1 MTWNLA
7 VWKAEDW
14 SALGTCVTAL
24 VAVIAALFAGSQVR
38 EARRTREER
47 SQPFVVVDIQP
58 SRVWH
63 NLLLLVVENIG
74 ATLARDV
81 QISFQPA
88 LTTSLA
94 DSHLPSSALLREGIT
109 SLPPRRRIEMLFDI
123 SHDRLKADLPL
134 RYDVT
139 VKFKDARG
147 RSQEPLRYVIDLAVL
162 YDLEVVQ
169 ERNVHHA
176 AEALEKVS
184 DTLKSWSTSGGMR
197 VWLRDEDERSKRQRV
212 EEDLTG
218 HRPSLGRKPPS
229 DLVMAV
235 GRNVLVRTS
244 VRRLRKAWVNLRPG
258 PRDRRQADSGG
269 VDPS

>member
-7 VWKAEDW
+7 AWKAEDW

-24 VAVIAALFAGSQVR
+24 VAVIAALFAWSQVR

-74 ATLARDV
+74 TTLARDV
-81 QISFQPA
+81 LIGFQPA
-88 LTTSLA
+88 LTTSLP
-94 DSHLPSSALLREGIT
+94 DSHLPGSALLREGIP
-109 SLPPRRRIEMLFDI
+109 SLPPRRRIEMLFDT
-123 SHDRLKADLPL
+123 SHDRLKAGLPL
-134 RYDVT
+134 RHDVT

-147 RSQEPLRYVIDLAVL
+147 RAQEPLRYVIDLAFL
-162 YDLEVVQ
+162 YELEVV
-169 ERNVHHA
+169 EEHNAHHA

-184 DTLKSWSTSGGMR
+184 DTLKSWSTSGGVR
-197 VWLRDEDERSKRQRV
+197 VWLRDEDERSKWERV

-218 HRPSLGRKPPS
+218 HRPSLGREPPS

-235 GRNVLVRTS
+235 GRNVLVRTM
-244 VRRLRKAWVNLRPG
+244 VRRLRESWFNLRPS
-258 PRDRRQADSGG
+258 PPQ
-269 VDPS
+269 